1 MVEWG
6 WLKFLMELQILLSH
20 SILTWYSFK
29 ATTWLSSI
37 DHWITR
43 STSSLIFFL
52 NCRGKLGAKYLAIY
66 TILHLVGIVLQIQL
80 SLNLLA
86 FGIFSLVSLCVLYY
100 PLNLFIGQSPLIIGN
115 SDLPYHTSGPLL
127 QKHSRYHWCQ
137 DQTHCYLSNTP
148 GCRSNRNRK
157 ISQQVDI
164 TRSCSHTL
172 IN

>member
-20 SILTWYSFK
+20 SILTWYGFK

-52 NCRGKLGAKYLAIY
+52 NCRGKLGTKYLAIY

-100 PLNLFIGQSPLIIGN
+100 PLSTFSLDSLHLSLVIMIFLITPVVLSSRNIRDTIDVKIKHTVTLATPLGAGVTGIAKFPN
-115 SDLPYHTSGPLL
+115 KL
-127 QKHSRYHWCQ
+127 
-137 DQTHCYLSNTP
+137 
-148 GCRSNRNRK
+148 
-157 ISQQVDI
+157 ISQDPAL
-164 TRSCSHTL
+164 TPS
-172 IN
+172 